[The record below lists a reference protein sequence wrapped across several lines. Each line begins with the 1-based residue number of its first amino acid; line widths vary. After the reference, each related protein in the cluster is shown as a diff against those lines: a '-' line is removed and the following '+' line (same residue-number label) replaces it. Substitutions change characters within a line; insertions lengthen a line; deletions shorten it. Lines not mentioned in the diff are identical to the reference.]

1 MFRGL
6 GPNLVGVVPASAIK
20 FYTYGNIKRFVT
32 ENGICDENAVLGHM
46 LAAGSAG
53 VFTSTCTNPI
63 WLVKTR
69 LQLDRSRTDGAGQ
82 LMARRYKNSLD
93 CLAQVIRHEGFR
105 GLYRGVSASYLGAVE
120 TTMHL
125 ALYEQLKLV
134 VAQHKEAAAERCD
147 TSVAA
152 RAMDWFGA
160 SGAAGLSK
168 FGAVLLCYPHEV
180 GITLLNALTCAQ
192 ANRFD
197 NRSREPDY
205 DKHPCKTA
213 F

>member
-32 ENGICDENAVLGHM
+32 ENGICDEGAVLGHM

-69 LQLDRSRTDGAGQ
+69 LQLDRSRKDGAGQ

-134 VAQHKEAAAERCD
+134 VAQHKEAAAERGD
-147 TSVAA
+147 TGVAA
-152 RAMDWFGA
+152 RALDWFGA

-180 GITLLNALTCAQ
+180 GFHSLLCLRQ
-192 ANRFD
+192 ANCSD
-197 NRSREPDY
+197 NRSRELDY
-205 DKHPCKTA
+205 DKHQCKTA
-213 F
+213 S